1 MDRISRKYLRA
12 IGRRLCCFAR
22 TRSTLLAGFEQEV
35 ADAFSDSTATM
46 ADLVARFG
54 SPGEAARTLQ
64 QGVPPEEYMAA
75 LRSRRLRRRAA
86 VIFCAAVLVLFGIY
100 ILWGSY
106 EHPFYGVTY
115 VIQDD

>member
-75 LRSRRLRRRAA
+75 LRSRRLQR
-86 VIFCAAVLVLFGIY
+86 CAAVFLCVILAAVLCFMAF
-100 ILWGSY
+100 WCAR
-106 EHPFYGVTY
+106 EHPSHGIVY
-115 VIQDD
+115 ISPSN